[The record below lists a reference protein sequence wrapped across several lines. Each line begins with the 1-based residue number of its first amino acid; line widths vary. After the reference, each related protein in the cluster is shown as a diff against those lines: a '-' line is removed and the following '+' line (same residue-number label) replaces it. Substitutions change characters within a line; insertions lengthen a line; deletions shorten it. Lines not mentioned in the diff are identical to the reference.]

1 MISFGKQE
9 KSFLLSGKHY
19 SYCMYVN
26 AAGLL
31 QHLYYG
37 KKLAPADA
45 AYLVAAQGN
54 NAMPEAGDPNY
65 EMATDRMPAELG
77 SFGRGD
83 FRTATVIATRE
94 DGASMSR
101 FRYRSHQIVKGALP
115 LAGMPCARKA
125 DETLILTLK
134 DDFSDAEIDLRYS
147 VSEGSDVLVR
157 SLAVR
162 NAGKGKLSLRR
173 AFSFCTELPDVC
185 GTYSALRLAGEWGQE
200 CTPCVTPLGEGILR
214 VGSLRGYSS
223 HEMNPFLG
231 ILTEGCGER
240 TGECYGF
247 ALLYSGSY
255 ALEAERANGGSV
267 RVQGGIEDTLF
278 CWTLGAGETFETP
291 QAALCFSAE
300 GLGGMS
306 RAYHDFFREAIIPPK
321 DVYAHRPVV
330 INNWEATYF
339 DFDNEKLFAIID
351 EAAKLGI
358 DTFVLDD
365 GWFGSRNNDR
375 AGLGDWVVNE
385 KKLAGGLKAVI
396 DRCKQKGLKFGL
408 WFEPEMVN
416 EDSDLYRAHPDW
428 AICKAG
434 VEPCRSRNQL
444 VLDFSRKEVVDHIF
458 ESVSKVL
465 RENEISYVKW
475 DKNRCITENFT
486 ASLPAERQGEFLHR
500 YTLGFYDLAK
510 RLTEAFPHVFFEGCA
525 GGGGRFDGGALY
537 YFPQIWT
544 SDDTDALERTKIQWG
559 TSVVYPVSSMSCH
572 VSICPN
578 HQTGRTTPLQTRG
591 AVASLGATGYE
602 LDLTKL
608 SAEEKAEI
616 AAQIARY
623 RKMDELVLQGDLY
636 RLADPFRGNYFCE
649 MLVSKDK
656 RMAYIVGERFRGVP
670 NEHDRVLRLFGLDE
684 EKLYHIR
691 ELSLTASG
699 KALMGAGV
707 FYPRLSDCGSWV
719 WHIEEVKR

>member
-1 MISFGKQE
+1 M
-9 KSFLLSGKHY
+9 
-19 SYCMYVN
+19 V
-26 AAGLL
+26 
-31 QHLYYG
+31 
-37 KKLAPADA
+37 P
-45 AYLVAAQGN
+45 
-54 NAMPEAGDPNY
+54 
-65 EMATDRMPAELG
+65 
-77 SFGRGD
+77 RGH
-83 FRTATVIATRE
+83 A
-94 DGASMSR
+94 
-101 FRYRSHQIVKGALP
+101 
-115 LAGMPCARKA
+115 
-125 DETLILTLK
+125 
-134 DDFSDAEIDLRYS
+134 
-147 VSEGSDVLVR
+147 
-157 SLAVR
+157 
-162 NAGKGKLSLRR
+162 
-173 AFSFCTELPDVC
+173 
-185 GTYSALRLAGEWGQE
+185 
-200 CTPCVTPLGEGILR
+200 
-214 VGSLRGYSS
+214 
-223 HEMNPFLG
+223 
-231 ILTEGCGER
+231 
-240 TGECYGF
+240 
-247 ALLYSGSY
+247 
-255 ALEAERANGGSV
+255 
-267 RVQGGIEDTLF
+267 
-278 CWTLGAGETFETP
+278 
-291 QAALCFSAE
+291 
-300 GLGGMS
+300 
-306 RAYHDFFREAIIPPK
+306 
-321 DVYAHRPVV
+321 
-330 INNWEATYF
+330 
-339 DFDNEKLFAIID
+339 FAIID

-616 AAQIARY
+616 AAQVARY
-623 RKMDELVLQGDLY
+623 RKMDGLVLQGDLY

-656 RMAYIVGERFRGVP
+656 RKAYIVGERFRGVP